1 MKKPPRKRPRPPA
14 VKPKSARGKLPLLK
28 IHLRDDG
35 FLSPEERAGL
45 KRLAARVVREEQ
57 HPATELSLW
66 LTTDEE
72 ISTLN
77 KRFLKRDGPTDV
89 ISFPDCEPHPD
100 GTLPLG
106 DIAISGET
114 ARRNARRYRHAFFDE
129 LRRLVVHG
137 VLHLLGHGHKKG
149 AAMRRLEKLYAKM
162 KV

>member
-1 MKKPPRKRPRPPA
+1 MRKKTPRKRPRPPA
-14 VKPKSARGKLPLLK
+14 VKPKSARSGSPK

-45 KRLAARVVREEQ
+45 KRLAARVVREER

-66 LTTDEE
+66 LTTDEK

-89 ISFPDCEPHPD
+89 ISFPDGEPHPD

-106 DIAISGET
+106 DIAVSGET
-114 ARRNARRYRHAFFDE
+114 ARRNARRYKHAFFDE
-129 LRRLVVHG
+129 LRRLVIHG
-137 VLHLLGHGHKKG
+137 VLHLLGHGHKKD
-149 AAMRRLEKLYAKM
+149 AEMRRLEKLYAKM